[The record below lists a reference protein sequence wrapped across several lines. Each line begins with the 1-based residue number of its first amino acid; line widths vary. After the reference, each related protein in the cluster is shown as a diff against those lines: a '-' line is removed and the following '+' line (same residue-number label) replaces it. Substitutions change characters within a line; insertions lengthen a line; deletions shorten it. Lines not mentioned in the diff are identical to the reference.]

1 MIMELQMIMNLREA
15 SISLGPYQC
24 EERDDKDRVP
34 ILVKEEANTTLMIIS
49 KLIQRHK
56 V

>member
-1 MIMELQMIMNLREA
+1 MELQMIMNLREA

-34 ILVKEEANTTLMIIS
+34 VLVREEATQQHNMTNQI
-49 KLIQRHK
+49 
-56 V
+56 